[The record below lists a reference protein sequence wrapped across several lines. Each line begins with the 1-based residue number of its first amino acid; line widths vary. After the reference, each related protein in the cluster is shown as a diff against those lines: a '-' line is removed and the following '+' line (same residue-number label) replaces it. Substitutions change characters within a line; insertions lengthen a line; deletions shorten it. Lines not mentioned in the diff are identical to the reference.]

1 MAMGNTVRRPEAFSK
16 PIRGVVAYRIGQRVY
31 LNLTSRCSLR
41 CRFCPKFHRTW
52 TVEDAYLRLALAD
65 EPRAE
70 DVVSAAR
77 LQGACEEYVFCGLGE
92 PTTRLDT
99 LLEVA
104 STLKRGGGHL
114 RLNTDGLARLVHGC
128 DIALRLAGLIDHVS
142 ISLNAQN
149 EAVYR
154 RWCRPK
160 LPGSF
165 AAVLAFAERC
175 RSFVPRVTLTAIDG
189 LEGVDIKACAGIARD
204 IGVEFRARPWGA
216 PGGRAFRVR

>member
-1 MAMGNTVRRPEAFSK
+1 MAMVNTVRRPKTISK
-16 PIRGVVAYRIGQRVY
+16 PIQGVVAYRIGPRVY
-31 LNLTSRCSLR
+31 LNLTSRCTLR

-104 STLKRGGGHL
+104 STLKKGGGRL
-114 RLNTDGLARLVHGC
+114 RLNTDGLSRLVH
-128 DIALRLAGLIDHVS
+128 DRDTVLQLAGLIDHVS

-154 RWCRPK
+154 RWCRPR

-175 RSFVPRVTLTAIDG
+175 RDFVPRVTLTAIDG
-189 LEGVDIKACAGIARD
+189 LDGVDIDACARIACD
-204 IGVEFRARPWGA
+204 MGVDFRARPWGA
-216 PGGRAFRVR
+216 TGGRAFRVR